1 MNPNSIIPQID
12 NYNEFASCSIPPKA
26 MADLLSKT
34 NDFRANNFSNQI
46 ETPQI
51 AYWYGLTQFVTISPT
66 RENYSIEQES
76 KANLLLSSVSIAIN
90 NSGWF
95 VILKYFLI

>member
-1 MNPNSIIPQID
+1 MNPANLNTKIE
-12 NYNEFASCSIPPKA
+12 NYNEFATCNIPPKS

-34 NDFRANNFSNQI
+34 NDFKANNFSNQI

-66 RENYSIEQES
+66 RENYAIEQES
-76 KANLLLSSVSIAIN
+76 KANLILSSISIAIN
-90 NSGWF
+90 NSGWL
-95 VILKYFLI
+95 V